1 MEFSNDMHSG
11 NFELVGAKKGY
22 QIEKNWTLGGFK
34 NNETHC
40 SCLASVPALETQ
52 AFFEEDNNKEEQRE
66 KEGC

>member
-1 MEFSNDMHSG
+1 M
-11 NFELVGAKKGY
+11 
-22 QIEKNWTLGGFK
+22 IWILGILSWSESKRDLDGLN

-66 KEGC
+66 EEGC